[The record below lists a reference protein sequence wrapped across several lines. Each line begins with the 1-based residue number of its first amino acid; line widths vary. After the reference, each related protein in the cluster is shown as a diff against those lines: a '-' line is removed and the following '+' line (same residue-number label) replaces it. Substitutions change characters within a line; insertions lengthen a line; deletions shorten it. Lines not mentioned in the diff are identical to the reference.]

1 MDLSVRLRTVRRRTD
16 AAGGGAYKRWHMVS
30 LRVSRLFRRLGVGLA
45 VVLAGL
51 LVLLLLLFVGLAFF
65 GWNWARAPLQDL
77 ALQKTGR
84 VLRIEGPLSVALAWP
99 LPRVRAESLRF
110 ANPAW
115 ATAPH
120 MLMAEAVEATVD
132 LRELLRGR
140 LAFPSLVLVRP
151 LVFLEQGVDA
161 AGTVR
166 KTWLFDRAQ
175 TDESARIFI
184 DQVRLDRAELLYLHT
199 QDRTA
204 LSATFSTLEAD
215 APAARPLVFA
225 VHGQFRGEALQAQGS
240 GGGVLAWRDEM
251 RPYPL
256 QLTARIGATRLQAEG
271 TVTGLLHFSHF
282 DLQLLLSGPDLA
294 TLYPL
299 TGVPLPPTPAY
310 RFEGG
315 LQRQG
320 PRWRT
325 GPFKGEVGQSDLAG
339 ALQMVTGGP
348 RPVLSGTLAS
358 QRLRLADLGP
368 AVGVAPQRGTA
379 LGAAPARVLPQHPFD
394 TARWGSLDADVTLN
408 AQSLLRPAAVPL
420 ERLQLRLQLRDR
432 RLTLN
437 PLNFALAGGELR
449 AQVELDARQDPLRGR
464 LTLQLRQAQLAKL
477 LPTVDLARASL
488 GRLDGDAE
496 LSGHGASVARLLATA
511 DGRLSMVAQHGL
523 ISRLL
528 MEQAGLRLLQILRL
542 NLSGDETVALNC
554 AVADFAVAQGVM
566 HPRVLVLDTAV
577 NTVTGS
583 GSVNLA
589 DETFDL
595 RFVPRTKV
603 SGLVSLRS
611 PIYLRGPFGQP
622 EVALDAGRIAA
633 RGLGALA
640 LGLVNPL
647 LALLPLFDAGPGVA
661 SPCVQLVRDLQGPTA
676 AR

>member
-1 MDLSVRLRTVRRRTD
+1 MSVRLRTVRRRTD
-16 AAGGGAYKRWHMVS
+16 AAGGGAYKWPHMVS
-30 LRVSRLFRRLGVGLA
+30 LRVSRSFRRLGVGLA
-45 VVLAGL
+45 VLLAGL
-51 LVLLLLLFVGLAFF
+51 LVLLLLLLVVLAFF

-99 LPRVRAESLRF
+99 LPRVRAEGLRF

-115 ATAPH
+115 ATAPQ
-120 MLMAEAVEATVD
+120 MLEAEAVEATVD

-140 LAFPSLVLVRP
+140 LAFPTLVLVRP
-151 LVFLEQGVDA
+151 LLFVEQGLDA

-166 KTWLFDRAQ
+166 KTWLFDRLQ
-175 TDESARIFI
+175 TDESARIPVG
-184 DQVRLDRAELLYLHT
+184 QVRLDRAEMLYLHAEE
-199 QDRTA
+199 RTA

-215 APAARPLVFA
+215 APAARPLVFV
-225 VHGQFRGEALQAQGS
+225 VHGQFRGQTLQAQGS
-240 GGGVLAWRDEM
+240 GGGVLAWRDET

-256 QLTARIGATRLQAEG
+256 QVTARIGATRVQAEG
-271 TVTGLLHFSHF
+271 TVTGLLHFNHF

-299 TGVPLPPTPAY
+299 TGVALPPTPAY

-320 PRWRT
+320 PRWRF

-339 ALQMVTGGP
+339 ELQMATGGP

-358 QRLRLADLGP
+358 RQLRLADLGP
-368 AVGVAPQRGTA
+368 AVGAAPKADTA
-379 LGAAPARVLPQHPFD
+379 PAPARVLPELPFN
-394 TARWGSLDADVTLN
+394 TARWGSLDADVTLS
-408 AQSLLRPAAVPL
+408 AQSLVRAAAVPL
-420 ERLQLRLQLRDR
+420 TQLQLRLQLQDR

-437 PLNFALAGGELR
+437 PLNFGLAGGELR
-449 AQVELDARQDPLRGR
+449 AQVVLDARQDPLRGR
-464 LTLQLRQAQLAKL
+464 LALQLRQVQLAKL
-477 LPTVDLARASL
+477 LPTVDLARASI

-496 LSGHGASVARLLATA
+496 LSRDGASVARLLARA
-511 DGRLSMVAQHGL
+511 DGRLSVVAQNGQ

-528 MEQAGLRLLQILRL
+528 MEQAGLRLLEILRL

-566 HPRVLVLDTAV
+566 RPRVLVLDTAV

-603 SGLVSLRS
+603 SGLVALRS
-611 PIYLRGPFGQP
+611 PIYLRGPFAQP
-622 EVALDAGRIAA
+622 EVALDGGRIAA

-647 LALLPLFDAGPGVA
+647 LALLPLFDAGPGAA
-661 SPCVQLVRDLQGPTA
+661 SPCVQLVRDLQGPA
-676 AR
+676 AVR